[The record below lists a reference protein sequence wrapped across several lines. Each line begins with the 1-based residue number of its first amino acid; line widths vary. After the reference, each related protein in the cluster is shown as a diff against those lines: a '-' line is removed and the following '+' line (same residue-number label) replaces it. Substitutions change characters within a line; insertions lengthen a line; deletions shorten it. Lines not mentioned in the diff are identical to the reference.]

1 MPLTLICYGF
11 LVLLAGNN
19 CAFPTSK
26 GIIYRALVWIGNR
39 SYSYYV
45 FHFPIL
51 LLTWLILF
59 KWFPTALTPPMHY
72 AKIQAAIAIP
82 LLVLTVEPIYRWVE
96 LPLTRFGK
104 RLVEGRRQPA
114 RMENAGVGELL
125 KRAA

>member
-1 MPLTLICYGF
+1 
-11 LVLLAGNN
+11 
-19 CAFPTSK
+19 
-26 GIIYRALVWIGNR
+26 
-39 SYSYYV
+39 
-45 FHFPIL
+45 
-51 LLTWLILF
+51 
-59 KWFPTALTPPMHY
+59 MHY